1 MTKQQS
7 EHDSN
12 VALLEEVMQK
22 FENPKKYNVIF
33 HNDDY
38 TPMEFVIQVLYT
50 VFDKDEAESIRI
62 TLEVH
67 EKGKAIVAQYTKEIA
82 KTKKMQV
89 DSYADKFEHPLKCTI
104 EAAPELSSSPKP

>member
-1 MTKQQS
+1 MTQQQTS
-7 EHDSN
+7 QDSD

-38 TPMEFVIQVLYT
+38 TPMEFVIAILSD
-50 VFDKDEAESIRI
+50 VFNKDEAEAIRI

-67 EKGKAIVAQYTKEIA
+67 EKGKAIVDQYSKEIA
-82 KTKKMQV
+82 KTKKMLV
-89 DSYADKFEHPLKCTI
+89 DQIADKYEHPLKCTI
-104 EAAPELSSSPKP
+104 EPAPQMSSSPKP